1 MKGFDVNIVQKE
13 WVALRFILVLF
24 IAGLGASLQAEDRIA
39 ADAQFN
45 GNLALTTGGEYE
57 IAEKGWEDFLKKF
70 PENNQIAYA
79 EHYLAICKFQ
89 TGQFAE
95 AERIFEKVLADGKF
109 PAQDE
114 AVYYLGVTFLK
125 HAETLPVQATGSRR
139 GRVETVGDRNYAV
152 SQEAVALL
160 QKAMTQF
167 QRIRGQFPDS
177 HFRMDATFYEAL
189 TYIHLGN
196 YENALGDLK
205 LVVATRNF
213 TDLNRALY
221 TLAEVYVNLSEPD
234 DKNALITLQTLLENA
249 PSTYWKLRATR
260 LMGDIY
266 FRLGSYELATEAFA
280 SLLDGEEFAE
290 YNNPEKEVP
299 AVLNLA
305 YLYYRNGE
313 TMKKL
318 RRYGEAVEM
327 FSRIGK
333 KFPESSV
340 ALHALY
346 QQALAMK
353 SFNDR
358 LPEGATEYDL
368 AECATLWNRI
378 LEDERAKK
386 DRVLRRSATHQLALY
401 HLRMDEPEKALKVI
415 DRISKKQHT
424 PTLLRDRADALAGC
438 ERNDEAVAIYR
449 QLFQKNQSPKTMIEG
464 ADAMLRAVWLT
475 MKQENYTGV
484 LQLTG
489 EVILWDA
496 FSRLPEGIQTAFLEE
511 NASAL
516 FQLNDYKAAREGW
529 ERLLEKYPDAV
540 NRDRWSVS
548 VAYCFQ
554 KSGASKDGCNY
565 ILKAQKKVKD
575 AVTSVEMRHL
585 LGVCYRD
592 YAQTKKSEKLV
603 TKYLDRARNHLVKA
617 KNAARKLE
625 KSSKGTEKDAE
636 NAEKSKNV
644 KNTEKYAG
652 LDMIYYDLS
661 MVYFLQKN
669 YKSCVKNIGFGLK
682 NCPDSP
688 IVEQLEFL
696 KGRCEIE
703 MEKLE
708 EAAGTFEAFLEKFPK
723 SPQAP
728 EAGLLASQCFLKLG
742 KMEEAVRVSREMAAR
757 FPESNMQERGA
768 NVQAIAAME
777 VEDYDAALEAWN
789 VILESDTE
797 ESHALRPE
805 ALYQIAYCH
814 FQKKEYKIAEDG
826 FHALL
831 AEYQEWDS
839 LERVYN
845 QLIRA
850 YLEQEKLQE
859 AQDLL
864 AEMRGKYPE
873 SVFLRS
879 LDFQLGMLWFVAGK
893 MEEAQATFQ
902 LVLNASE
909 KKNRT
914 EAGKEARTELPD
926 FLQRN
931 AEVKS
936 AWARFHRGEYQDAV
950 DFIQTL
956 DVKPELPEIAE
967 DNVMTDEERNEFLA
981 NRAELRFLEGMAYY
995 HLKNRSQALKL
1006 LKDVRKDGTLP
1017 RVFSENVLEII
1028 VQIYE
1033 ETEKWQSVVNTGAD
1047 FLELYPDSKNRN
1059 RMEFK
1064 RAVALFHLEKL
1075 EEALAQCETLLSV
1088 NDEIFTPQAMFLK
1101 GEILFAQ
1108 KQYELAIQAFYQV
1121 IYGVKEPKLQGDA
1134 LFETAQCFEM
1144 LEKPDKALKHYQELL
1159 QDYPKSDKAKLAKR
1173 KMKKLQ

>member
-1 MKGFDVNIVQKE
+1 MKGFDVNIMQKE
-13 WVALRFILVLF
+13 WVAFRFVLVLL

-125 HAETLPVQATGSRR
+125 HAETLPVQVTGSRR

-152 SQEAVALL
+152 SQEAVELL

-213 TDLNRALY
+213 ADLNRALY
-221 TLAEVYVNLSEPD
+221 TLAETYVNLSEPD

-266 FRLGSYELATEAFA
+266 FRLESYGLAAESFKN
-280 SLLDGEEFAE
+280 LLEGEEFAE

-327 FSRIGK
+327 FSRIGE

-353 SFNDR
+353 SFNDH
-358 LPEGATEYDL
+358 LPEGASAYDM
-368 AECATLWNRI
+368 AECVTLWNRI

-386 DRVLRRSATHQLALY
+386 DRVLRRSVTHQLALY
-401 HLRMDEPEKALKVI
+401 HLRMDEPEKALEVI

-449 QLFQKNQSPKTMIEG
+449 QLFQKNQSPKNMIEG

-475 MKQENYTGV
+475 MKQGNYAGV

-496 FSRLPEGIQTAFLEE
+496 FGRLPESIQTAFLEE

-516 FQLNDYKAAREGW
+516 FQLNDYKSAREGW
-529 ERLLEKYPDAV
+529 ERLLEKYPDGG
-540 NRDRWSVS
+540 NHDRWSVS
-548 VAYCFQ
+548 VAHCFQ

-565 ILKAQKKVKD
+565 ILKAQKNVKN

-592 YAQTKKSEKLV
+592 YAQTKKSEKSV
-603 TKYLDRARNHLVKA
+603 KKYLDRARNHLVKA

-625 KSSKGTEKDAE
+625 KSE
-636 NAEKSKNV
+636 NAEK
-644 KNTEKYAG
+644 TEKYTD

-682 NCPDSP
+682 NFPDSP
-688 IVEQLEFL
+688 IAEQLEFL

-708 EAAGTFEAFLEKFPK
+708 KAAGTFEAFLDKFPK
-723 SPQAP
+723 SAQAP

-742 KMEEAVRVSREMAAR
+742 KMEDAVRVSREMAAR

-797 ESHALRPE
+797 ESRALRPE
-805 ALYQIAYCH
+805 AMYQIAYCH
-814 FQKKEYKIAEDG
+814 FQKKEYKTAEEG
-826 FHALL
+826 FRALL
-831 AEYQEWDS
+831 GEYQEWDS

-845 QLIRA
+845 QLIRV

-902 LVLNASE
+902 LVLSAS
-909 KKNRT
+909 KT
-914 EAGKEARTELPD
+914 ESKAENKTELPD

-956 DVKPELPEIAE
+956 DVKPEVPEIAE
-967 DNVMTDEERNEFLA
+967 DNVMTIDERNEFLA
-981 NRAELRFLEGMAYY
+981 NRAELRFVEGMAYY
-995 HLKNRSQALKL
+995 HLKNPSQALKL
-1006 LKDVRKDGTLP
+1006 LKDVRKDGSLP
-1017 RVFSENVLEII
+1017 RVFSENALEMI

-1033 ETEKWQSVVNTGAD
+1033 ETEKWESVVETGAE
-1047 FLELYPDSKNRN
+1047 FLEIYPDSKNRN

-1064 RAVALFHLEKL
+1064 RAVAFFRLEKQ
-1075 EEALAQCETLLSV
+1075 EDALAQCETLLSA
-1088 NDEIFTPQAMFLK
+1088 NDAIFTPQAMFLK
-1101 GEILFAQ
+1101 GEILFTQ

-1121 IYGVKEPKLQGDA
+1121 IYGVEEPKLQSDA

-1159 QDYPKSDKAKLAKR
+1159 QNYPKSDKAKLAKR

>member
-1 MKGFDVNIVQKE
+1 MKGFDVNIMQKE
-13 WVALRFILVLF
+13 WIAFQFILVLC
-24 IAGLGASLQAEDRIA
+24 IAGLGANLQAEDRIVA
-39 ADAQFN
+39 VAQFN

-89 TGQFAE
+89 TGQFTE
-95 AERIFEKVLADGKF
+95 AERIFEKILADGKF

-114 AVYYLGVTFLK
+114 AIYYLGVTFLK
-125 HAETLPVQATGSRR
+125 HAETIPVQSAGGRR

-152 SQEAVALL
+152 SSEATTLLKQAL
-160 QKAMTQF
+160 TQF
-167 QRIRGQFPDS
+167 QRIRDQFPDS

-189 TYIHLGN
+189 AYIHLGN
-196 YENALGDLK
+196 YQNALGDLK

-221 TLAEVYVNLSEPD
+221 TLAEAYVNLTEPD

-249 PSTYWKLRATR
+249 PGTYWKLRATR
-260 LMGDIY
+260 LMGDLY
-266 FRLGSYELATEAFA
+266 FRLGNYEMAAELFA
-280 SLLDGEEFAE
+280 NLLDGEEFAE

-327 FSRIGK
+327 FSRIGE

-358 LPEGATEYDL
+358 LPEGATEYNL
-368 AECATLWNRI
+368 ADCATLWNRV
-378 LEDERAKK
+378 LEDERTEK
-386 DRVLRRSATHQLALY
+386 DHVLRRSATHQLALY
-401 HLRMDEPEKALKVI
+401 HLRMDEPKKALEAV
-415 DRISKKQHT
+415 DRIEKKQHT

-438 ERNDEAVAIYR
+438 ERNDEAIAIYR
-449 QLFQKNQSPKTMIEG
+449 QLFQKNQSPQNMIEG

-475 MKQENYTGV
+475 MKQGNYAGV

-496 FSRLPEGIQTAFLEE
+496 FGRLPESMQTAFLEE
-511 NASAL
+511 NVSAL
-516 FQLNDYKAAREGW
+516 FQLNDYEAAREGW
-529 ERLLEKYPDAV
+529 ERLIKKYPDAE
-540 NRDRWSVS
+540 NCDRWSVS
-548 VAYCFQ
+548 VAHCFQ

-565 ILKAQKKVKD
+565 ILKALKSVKD
-575 AVTSVEMRHL
+575 DVTSIEMRHL
-585 LGVCYRD
+585 LGICYRD
-592 YAQTKKSEKLV
+592 LAQTKKNEKSV
-603 TKYLDRARNHLVKA
+603 KKYLDRARNHLIKA
-617 KNAARKLE
+617 KNSARKL
-625 KSSKGTEKDAE
+625 KKTED
-636 NAEKSKNV
+636 V
-644 KNTEKYAG
+644 EKYTG

-682 NCPDSP
+682 NCPESP
-688 IVEQLEFL
+688 IAEQLEFL

-708 EAAGTFEAFLEKFPK
+708 EAAETFEAFLEKFPK

-742 KMEEAVRVSREMAAR
+742 KMEDAVRVSREMATR
-757 FPESNMQERGA
+757 FPESNIQERGA

-789 VILESDTE
+789 VILEAKTE
-797 ESHALRPE
+797 EAQALRPE
-805 ALYQIAYCH
+805 AIYQIAYCR
-814 FQKKEYKIAEDG
+814 FQKKEYPAAEEG
-826 FHALL
+826 FRALL
-831 AEYQEWDS
+831 GEYQEWDS

-845 QLIRA
+845 QLIRV

-873 SVFLRS
+873 SAFLRS

-893 MEEAQATFQ
+893 MEEAQASFQ
-902 LVLNASE
+902 LVLNAS
-909 KKNRT
+909 KT
-914 EAGKEARTELPD
+914 ENKTELPD
-926 FLQRN
+926 FLQRH

-956 DVKPELPEIAE
+956 NVKPELPEIVESTE

-995 HLKNRSQALKL
+995 RLKNPSQALKL
-1006 LKDVRKDGTLP
+1006 LMDVRKDGTLP
-1017 RVFSENVLEII
+1017 RVFNENALEMI

-1033 ETEKWQSVVNTGAD
+1033 ETEEWESVVKTGAE
-1047 FLELYPDSKNRN
+1047 FMEIYPDSKNRN

-1064 RAVALFHLEKL
+1064 QAVALFHLEKP
-1075 EEALAQCETLLSV
+1075 EDALALCETLLSA
-1088 NDEIFTPQAMFLK
+1088 NDAIFTPQAMFLK
-1101 GEILFAQ
+1101 GEILFSQ
-1108 KQYELAIQAFYQV
+1108 KQYKLAIQAFYQI
-1121 IYGVKEPKLQGDA
+1121 IYGVEEPKLQSDA

-1144 LEKPDKALKHYQELL
+1144 LDKPDKALKHYQELL
-1159 QDYPKSDKAKLAKR
+1159 QNYPKSDKAKLAKR
-1173 KMKKLQ
+1173 KMKKLH